1 MTRDSGSFPRELV
14 AEQAWLRRLAR
25 HLVQDAAVADDLVQD
40 ANLAALD
47 ERTRRGPLKPWL
59 AQVLRN
65 LWRMR
70 ARGAVRRRGREQ
82 SAVDPGAAA
91 PSADLLLDRLE
102 LMHLLSRALSELAE
116 PYRST
121 ILMRYHDGLS
131 GVEIARRQGIPAA
144 TVRWRLK

>member
-1 MTRDSGSFPRELV
+1 MTRDGGSFPGELV

-47 ERTRRGPLKPWL
+47 ERMRRGPLKPWL
-59 AQVLRN
+59 AQVLRIF
-65 LWRMR
+65 WRMHVR
-70 ARGAVRRRGREQ
+70 SAGRRRGRVR

-102 LMHLLSRALSELAE
+102 LMHLLSRALLALAE

-121 ILMRYHDGLS
+121 ILLRYQDGLS
-131 GVEIARRQGIPAA
+131 GVEI
-144 TVRWRLK
+144 